1 MTYLLDTNIV
11 LRLIDSK
18 SLEHDVVKRALM
30 KIYQAEDVAVIVPQN
45 IIELWA
51 VASRPTSANGL
62 GFTLERTRTEID
74 DLLERYNLLSDQE
87 SLFGVWL
94 ELVTVHQV
102 SGKQVHDTKLV
113 AAMMTHGIDNI
124 LTINTADFKRFT
136 QVKVV
141 HPLEVTQ

>member
-1 MTYLLDTNIV
+1 MTYLLDTNIL
-11 LRLIDSK
+11 LRLIDAK
-18 SLEHDVVKRALM
+18 SLEHDVVKRALVN
-30 KIYQAEDVAVIVPQN
+30 IYQAEDVAVIVPQN

-113 AAMMTHGIDNI
+113 AAMMTHGIENI
-124 LTINTADFKRFT
+124 LTINTPDFKRFT
-136 QVKVV
+136 QVNAV
-141 HPLEVTQ
+141 HPLEVNT

>member
-74 DLLERYNLLSDQE
+74 DLLERYN
-87 SLFGVWL
+87 
-94 ELVTVHQV
+94 
-102 SGKQVHDTKLV
+102 
-113 AAMMTHGIDNI
+113 
-124 LTINTADFKRFT
+124 
-136 QVKVV
+136 
-141 HPLEVTQ
+141 